1 MFVTVDLFLLHI
13 TIEGIVVLIKIK
25 KMFCLDFDYKYFM
38 LVFIFSEVIDI
49 TRQLQYFP
57 SPISSTAFP
66 LGEKPRLANLCDPH
80 MCASV
85 SVSVCCT
92 FAARHSFPI

>member
-1 MFVTVDLFLLHI
+1 MFVTVDLLLLHI

-57 SPISSTAFP
+57 SPISNTAFP

-85 SVSVCCT
+85 SV
-92 FAARHSFPI
+92 